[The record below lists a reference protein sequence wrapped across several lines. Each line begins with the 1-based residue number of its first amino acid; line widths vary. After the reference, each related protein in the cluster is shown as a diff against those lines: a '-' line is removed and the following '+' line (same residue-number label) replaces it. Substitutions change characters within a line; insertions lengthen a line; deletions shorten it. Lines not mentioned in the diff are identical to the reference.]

1 MTTTPHQRETGS
13 TLSKDDSSTL
23 PLAPGDEKLTQFK
36 PTAATGR
43 PPNDNRDAAQIYDAN
58 PIIQTFLDTMESRP
72 DGGYTILKHLKNYLG
87 DWTANNRNVTSRA
100 DATFNLARLLNYLD
114 KNPNLFRAN
123 EALNPSE
130 ANNLTG
136 YENEHPRSEFAT
148 LINFAYRGYP
158 GLPDANLKPLTE
170 WSFLE
175 STFQLKNNASVFP
188 NAEEKRPP
196 LDRRS
201 AFEIYDQH
209 NLEKFVGSHQQ
220 EDLSARDQLLG
231 RLKMFVG
238 NMRSDNP
245 SKEAQADA
253 TYRLARVTEFLNSK
267 IKPDKSN
274 WETIKDTFIAF
285 SYRGYAALE
294 EYRHSDPDGP
304 KGAQDNIPP
313 KAPPLPPATAGSS
326 NRPDGKSQ
334 FDFIETEKDTFSVPT
349 HATGRPEGDTRTADQ
364 IIKANP
370 IFKYLPRSIPVENL
384 YTHLGDWSINNPDP
398 KSRADAA
405 YNAAQVFNSID
416 ARGLKYS
423 GNGRINGEHVSVL
436 PPPFDGAHINDNDG
450 SEAAL
455 LKKFSENGYP
465 ALAEKSPPPPVW
477 ALSR

>member
-1 MTTTPHQRETGS
+1 MNIHCQPMNIGMATTPHQRETGS
-13 TLSKDDSSTL
+13 TLSKDDSNPL
-23 PLAPGDEKLTQFK
+23 PLASGDEKLTQFK
-36 PTAATGR
+36 PTAATAGR
-43 PPNDNRDAAQIYDAN
+43 PMNDDRGAAQIYDAN
-58 PIIQTFLDTMESRP
+58 PIIQRFFDTLQSLP
-72 DGGYTILKHLKNYLG
+72 DGGHNILKHLKNHLG

-114 KNPNLFRAN
+114 KNINLYRTN

-136 YENEHPRSEFAT
+136 NEDYHPRSEFAG
-148 LINFAYRGYP
+148 LMKFVLYGYSS
-158 GLPDANLKPLTE
+158 LPDVHPTPLTE
-170 WSFLE
+170 WSLIE
-175 STFQLKNNASVFP
+175 STTELKNNASAFP

-201 AFEIYDQH
+201 AFEIYEQH
-209 NLEKFVGSHQQ
+209 NIVDFVGSHKQK
-220 EDLSARDQLLG
+220 DLSEREQLLG
-231 RLKMFVG
+231 RLKWVVG
-238 NMRSDNP
+238 NLRSDNP
-245 SKEAQADA
+245 SQEAQADA

-285 SYRGYAALE
+285 SHQGYPALE
-294 EYRHSDPDGP
+294 KYRYSDSYGP

-313 KAPPLPPATAGSS
+313 KDTPLPPTTAGAS

-370 IFKYLPRSIPVENL
+370 IFNYLPRSIPVKNL

-398 KSRADAA
+398 KQRADAA
-405 YNAAQVFNSID
+405 YNAAQVLNSID
-416 ARGLKYS
+416 ARGLKNS
-423 GNGRINGEHVSVL
+423 GNGRINGEYVSFL
-436 PPPFDGAHINDNDG
+436 PPPFDGAQIDDNDG

-455 LKKFSENGYP
+455 LKKFSEKGYS
-465 ALAEKSPPPPVW
+465 ALTE
-477 ALSR
+477 